1 MAREML
7 KLRKGDSAIM
17 IKADGQVELAG
28 VQDKA
33 LIDDKGNISPVILFA
48 AAWAK
53 KDHNLLNHLVDN
65 FRVCVREGYFGTD
78 AQDDFKKIEDEA
90 KKIQEEKKKEEDEK
104 KANEKFL
111 EDIAK
116 QGQDPKVKAQIKKM
130 SENATD
136 ISVSDKGPTVG
147 NVTIDEG
154 VENET
159 K

>member
-1 MAREML
+1 M
-7 KLRKGDSAIM
+7 
-17 IKADGQVELAG
+17 
-28 VQDKA
+28 
-33 LIDDKGNISPVILFA
+33 
-48 AAWAK
+48 
-53 KDHNLLNHLVDN
+53 
-65 FRVCVREGYFGTD
+65 
-78 AQDDFKKIEDEA
+78 EDEA

-116 QGQDPKVKAQIKKM
+116 QGQDPKVEAQIKKM

>member
-65 FRVCVREGYFGTD
+65 FRVVLG
-78 AQDDFKKIEDEA
+78 K
-90 KKIQEEKKKEEDEK
+90 
-104 KANEKFL
+104 
-111 EDIAK
+111 DIWY
-116 QGQDPKVKAQIKKM
+116 
-130 SENATD
+130 
-136 ISVSDKGPTVG
+136 
-147 NVTIDEG
+147 
-154 VENET
+154 
-159 K
+159 

>member
-7 KLRKGDSAIM
+7 KLRKGDSAIK

-33 LIDDKGNISPVILFA
+33 MVDDKGNISPVILFA

-53 KDHNLLNHLVDN
+53 KDQNLMNHLLKN
-65 FRVCVREGYFGTD
+65 FRTCVKEGYFGVD
-78 AQDDFKKIEDEA
+78 AQNDYKKMEA
-90 KKIQEEKKKEEDEK
+90 AVKKDQEEK
-104 KANEKFL
+104 
-111 EDIAK
+111 
-116 QGQDPKVKAQIKKM
+116 
-130 SENATD
+130 
-136 ISVSDKGPTVG
+136 DKDKDVG